1 MYQQYQEMGRRIS
14 QRRKELHIK
23 QSTLA
28 EQLGISNNHLSSI
41 ENGREHPS
49 LDIFTDICNA
59 LNVTPDYL
67 LLGCMHPNDLPQ
79 NLADMLRL
87 CEKQDLEL
95 IEHILTFF
103 IQKKPINL
111 PPSHLQ

>member
-41 ENGREHPS
+41 ENGR
-49 LDIFTDICNA
+49 
-59 LNVTPDYL
+59 
-67 LLGCMHPNDLPQ
+67 
-79 NLADMLRL
+79 
-87 CEKQDLEL
+87 
-95 IEHILTFF
+95 
-103 IQKKPINL
+103 
-111 PPSHLQ
+111 